1 MPITQGVTEMWYFA
15 NLLPSSGSGSKR
27 DGKFGERLTLL
38 CCGFFV
44 LKIMKIA
51 CRYGIRKK
59 RRFNP
64 RTARLSSNQRT
75 SESFHPPFV
84 VEGWPTPFGDFSLR
98 GRSPFVPDRTITE
111 RISPAIVPDHITALV
126 TCYRPGVQKDFIRRR
141 EMRMIGVGISPK

>member
-1 MPITQGVTEMWYFA
+1 MMLFEPLAFVGLWIEKIWKIWRAVSPLVLW
-15 NLLPSSGSGSKR
+15 
-27 DGKFGERLTLL
+27 
-38 CCGFFV
+38 FFCSENHE
-44 LKIMKIA
+44 IA

-84 VEGWPTPFGDFSLR
+84 VEGWLTPFGDFSLR

-111 RISPAIVPDHITALV
+111 RISPAIVPDHITTLV

-141 EMRMIGVGISPK
+141 EMWMIGVGISPK